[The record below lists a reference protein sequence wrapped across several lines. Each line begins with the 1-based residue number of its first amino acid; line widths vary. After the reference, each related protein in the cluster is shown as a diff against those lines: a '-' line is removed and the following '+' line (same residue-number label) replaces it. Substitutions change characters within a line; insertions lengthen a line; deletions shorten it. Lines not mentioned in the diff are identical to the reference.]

1 VRILG
6 GLDKEAQQRY
16 NRASEPGASRLGN
29 VWTYLPAERDPRKGS
44 LMLEVL
50 TTIIPIFLIILAGL
64 TLRWIDFL
72 PGHLLGPLNRLVFYV
87 AIPAMIFLKV
97 AEADFH
103 AHFQPL
109 LLAGTLLPPLVIFAL
124 GQAALRA
131 TSMPGSES
139 GTFLQSSYHGNLG
152 YIGLAVAYYYL
163 GDQGLTQ
170 ASILS
175 GFLMLLQNLLSVW
188 VLRPEPGTGG
198 GGTLVLV
205 KKILANPVIISA
217 LTGIAFSLFR
227 IPLPE
232 IVSRSLGILS
242 GMALPLALI
251 VIGASLSVRLIRAHL
266 GQALASG
273 GFKLVLLPLAG
284 YLAYLALGLD
294 KSVFMPGIILLA
306 APSAT
311 VTYVMA
317 AEMHGSP
324 ELASATVT
332 LNTLLSAL
340 TYTLWLGLL

>member
-1 VRILG
+1 
-6 GLDKEAQQRY
+6 
-16 NRASEPGASRLGN
+16 
-29 VWTYLPAERDPRKGS
+29 
-44 LMLEVL
+44 MLEVVA
-50 TTIIPIFLIILAGL
+50 TIIPIFLIILTGL
-64 TLRWIDFL
+64 ILRGIDFL

-87 AIPAMIFLKV
+87 AIPAMIFQKV
-97 AEADFH
+97 AEADFQ
-103 AHFQPL
+103 AHFQPV
-109 LLAGTLLPPLVIFAL
+109 LLAGTLLPPLVIFLL
-124 GQAALRA
+124 GQATLRV
-131 TSMPGSES
+131 TSMSGSES

-170 ASILS
+170 ASILA

-188 VLRPEPGTGG
+188 VLRPDPGTAGRNKA
-198 GGTLVLV
+198 LDLV
-205 KKILANPVIISA
+205 KKILVNPVILSA
-217 LTGIAFSLFR
+217 LAGIAFSLFR
-227 IPLPE
+227 FPLPE
-232 IVSRSLGILS
+232 IISRSLSILS

-251 VIGASLSVRLIRAHL
+251 VIGASLSIRLIRAHL

-273 GFKLVLLPLAG
+273 GFKLVLLPFVG
-284 YLAYLALGLD
+284 YAAYLGLGLE
-294 KSVFMPGIILLA
+294 KAVFMPGLVLLA

-324 ELASATVT
+324 DLASATVT